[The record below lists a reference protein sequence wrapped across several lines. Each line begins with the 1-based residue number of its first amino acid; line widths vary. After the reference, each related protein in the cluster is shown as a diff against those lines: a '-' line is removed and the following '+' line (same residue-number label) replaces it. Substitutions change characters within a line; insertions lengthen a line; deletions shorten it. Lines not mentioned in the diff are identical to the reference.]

1 MRVFNLTYDAYF
13 YVLNGQGKGGWENVS
28 HICVYGERLID
39 SFLFSSDLYN
49 NLSNH
54 QQLTLLSLF
63 MFFLLKIKV
72 YDMAR
77 EVIDNKQHEN
87 YFS

>member
-1 MRVFNLTYDAYF
+1 M
-13 YVLNGQGKGGWENVS
+13 YVLNGRGKGGWENVS

-39 SFLFSSDLYN
+39 YFLFSSDLYN

-54 QQLTLLSLF
+54 PPSINSSFSLYV
-63 MFFLLKIKV
+63 FFIENKSIW
-72 YDMAR
+72 YGTR
-77 EVIDNKQHEN
+77 SNDNKQHEN